1 MSRTPGAAVV
11 LLLALAGCAAADD
24 GTAPAGSEPTPTM
37 TSAEA
42 DDTAS
47 DDDTTS
53 DNDTASDNDNV
64 TADEDGPAAAGPV
77 ITSTG
82 SDYGT
87 VLVDGRRQAI
97 YLFDRETGRTPR
109 CYGACADAWPPV
121 PAKGDARAR
130 REVRGGLLGTVPR
143 RDGSLQVTYAGH
155 PLYFY
160 AHEGPGQLLC
170 HDIVEYG
177 GRWLAV
183 TPRGVAAPT

>member
-1 MSRTPGAAVV
+1 MSRTAGAAVV

-24 GTAPAGSEPTPTM
+24 ATAPARSEPSPTV

-42 DDTAS
+42 DETAS
-47 DDDTTS
+47 DDDG
-53 DNDTASDNDNV
+53 V
-64 TADEDGPAAAGPV
+64 TADEAEPAASGPV
-77 ITSTG
+77 ITTTG
-82 SDYGT
+82 SAHGT

-97 YLFDRETGRTPR
+97 YLFDREAGRTPR

-121 PAKGDARAR
+121 LAKGDAQAR
-130 REVRGGLLGTVPR
+130 RQVRGGLLGTVPR
-143 RDGSLQVTYAGH
+143 RNGTRQVTYAGH

-170 HDIVEYG
+170 HDISEYG